1 MSGPHQRRSR
11 HEGLLPLVDVDG
23 AAVPEQHWTA
33 ALQRAVGGHAAADLG
48 AARRLGSSFVS
59 TAPLHAGNRVD
70 VLVDGNATYDAMA
83 HAIDRADTSVHLEIY
98 ILADDAVGRRL
109 AERLVRCARRG
120 VQVRLVLDALGSRS
134 ARRRLVPMLADAGV
148 EVRVFHPLHLLAPRR
163 SWRRDHRKLLVV
175 DGRVAFTGG
184 INFSESYASRRRSR
198 LSPRR
203 AVRRGWRD
211 THVQLQGPAV
221 RAFDAA
227 FVLRWQQLGAG
238 TPTPEALPGPAPAP
252 APAQAA
258 RDGRDATL
266 TGRSRTPPREP
277 GDMLVAALASSAVDD
292 RPSEILA
299 AVQAAIGL
307 ARRRVW
313 ITQAYFAPPDELI
326 EALCNR
332 ARAGVDVRVLLPYRS
347 DFAPVQCAARAH
359 YLRQLRAG
367 VRVWEYQPAV
377 LHAKTIVVDG
387 LWASVGSCNL
397 DWRSLHYNDELN
409 AVLLGRAAGL
419 EFERV
424 FERDLAHA
432 EEIALHRWIQRG
444 LHRQLIER
452 LARWLSPLW

>member
-1 MSGPHQRRSR
+1 VHRRHR
-11 HEGLLPLVDVDG
+11 HEGLHG
-23 AAVPEQHWTA
+23 
-33 ALQRAVGGHAAADLG
+33 AADLG

-59 TAPLHAGNRVD
+59 VAPLYAGNRVD
-70 VLVDGNATYDAMA
+70 VLVDGNATYDAMG
-83 HAIDRADTSVHLEIY
+83 HAIDRADTSVQLEIY

-109 AERLVRCARRG
+109 VERLVRCARRG
-120 VQVRLVLDALGSRS
+120 VCVQLVLDALGCRS
-134 ARRRLVPMLADAGV
+134 ARRRLVPTLAAAGID
-148 EVRVFHPLHLLAPRR
+148 VRVFHPLDIFAPRR

-211 THVQLQGPAV
+211 THVQVQGPAV
-221 RAFDAA
+221 RAFEQA
-227 FVLRWQQLGAG
+227 FALRWQALAAAEPEHAAAPGAPVVATRARPPLREMG
-238 TPTPEALPGPAPAP
+238 DTLVGALP
-252 APAQAA
+252 
-258 RDGRDATL
+258 
-266 TGRSRTPPREP
+266 
-277 GDMLVAALASSAVDD
+277 SSAVDD
-292 RPSEILA
+292 RPSEIIA
-299 AVQAAIGL
+299 AIQAAIRL

-313 ITQAYFAPPDELI
+313 LTQAYFAPSDELI
-326 EALCNR
+326 EGLCAR
-332 ARAGVDVRVLLPYRS
+332 ATAGVDVRLLLPYRS
-347 DFAPVQCAARAH
+347 DFYPVQFAARAH
-359 YLRQLRAG
+359 YGRLLRAG
-367 VRVWEYQPAV
+367 VRVFEYQPAV

-409 AVLLGRAAGL
+409 AVLLGRAVGA

-432 EEIALHRWIQRG
+432 EEIALHAWSRRS
-444 LHRQLIER
+444 LHRRAAER